1 MDEVSVTG
9 PSGEPYEYWDS
20 WERHYRKLK
29 IRVPGASDA
38 VRTVII
44 KYRVPNGLKFWEKYE
59 ELYWNVT
66 GDEWEMPTPTGRP
79 RLSYYR
85 RVSVACEQ
93 PPGPGG
99 TAHRKTPQ
107 GLQK

>member
-1 MDEVSVTG
+1 MSLPGPVQYETPQGFAYHLWLDEVSVTG

-44 KYRVPNGLKFWEKYE
+44 KYRVPNGLKFWEEYE

-66 GDEWEMPTPTGRP
+66 GAEWEMPTNR
-79 RLSYYR
+79 
-85 RVSVACEQ
+85 A
-93 PPGPGG
+93 
-99 TAHRKTPQ
+99 TATVLLPEGVR
-107 GLQK
+107 GL

>member
-1 MDEVSVTG
+1 MSLPGPVQYETPQGFAYHLWLDEVSVTG
-9 PSGEPYEYWDS
+9 PRGEPYEYWDS
-20 WERHYRKLK
+20 RERHYRKLK

-66 GDEWEMPTPTGRP
+66 GDEWEMPTNR
-79 RLSYYR
+79 
-85 RVSVACEQ
+85 A
-93 PPGPGG
+93 
-99 TAHRKTPQ
+99 TATVLLPEGVR
-107 GLQK
+107 GL

>member
-1 MDEVSVTG
+1 MSLPGPVQYETPQGFAYHLWLDEVSVTG

-66 GDEWEMPTPTGRP
+66 GDEWEMPTNR
-79 RLSYYR
+79 
-85 RVSVACEQ
+85 A
-93 PPGPGG
+93 
-99 TAHRKTPQ
+99 TATVLLPEGVR
-107 GLQK
+107 GL